1 MGAIVTCLWLVWFGL
16 SLARLQAGRLTGTG
30 FGSFAAALVLLG
42 IGWNFLYI
50 GGTTLLTTTDTQAEK
65 RAQAVTT

>member
-1 MGAIVTCLWLVWFGL
+1 MIFSAHVLMT
-16 SLARLQAGRLTGTG
+16 LTGTG

-50 GGTTLLTTTDTQAEK
+50 GGTTLLTTTYTQAEK
-65 RAQAVTT
+65 GRAQAVTT